1 MEKEDGMKKNRNSLY
16 AKQGK
21 KIVIGI
27 FVLFLC
33 ISGGMG
39 IIFYMR
45 FEQSS
50 ALQRNSKTF
59 TSRLFGENVYVISPK
74 DDPKKVQVFLEKVWE
89 RQEKNQFGNE
99 RYAIYFLP
107 GTYDKTIQ
115 VKLGFYT
122 QVAGLGTTPDETS
135 IKKLQVNARWLT
147 DIPKN
152 HNALCN
158 FWRGAENLTIRS
170 NTMWAVSQATEL
182 RNVNIKGS
190 LFLHDENGWASGG
203 FVSDTSVKGIVDS
216 GSQQQ
221 FLFLNSDFKE
231 WLGENWNLVFVGEKK
246 GAAPQATWPVKSY
259 TTIDTTPVKAK
270 KPYLIWEK
278 EKGYEV
284 YVPGIETQI
293 SGVQK
298 VDNADRK
305 ADNKNNST
313 NHESTAKVNQ
323 NSTKDRIFS
332 LDKFYIATAKKDTA
346 KTINEQLEK
355 GKNLILTP
363 GIYHLTEPIVITH
376 NNTIVLGM
384 GYATLVCDNKNAA
397 MLAEN
402 VIGCSISGLLFDA
415 GKVES
420 EHLLYLKQD
429 NSKSKNS
436 KNENMSDETSNT
448 ASNTASNTVTR
459 ITDANFDKTN
469 ATTLHD
475 LFFRV
480 GGTTDAYDAKTK
492 TCVEIQTS
500 HVIGDNFWI
509 WRADHGDGVGW
520 DKNTADTGISVLGD
534 DVTLYGL
541 MVEHFEKY
549 QTIWEGKNGSI
560 YMYQSEFPYDVPNQD
575 AWKSKQDTVQGY
587 PSIYVGENAS
597 NFLAAGLGIYSYN
610 RDAKIKIDMAMEIKN
625 PSSCSITNIC
635 TVMLNGNPGILHIIN
650 TSGKAV
656 TKAGEREILKK
667 FPIE

>member
-1 MEKEDGMKKNRNSLY
+1 MKKENGMKKNRNTLY
-16 AKQGK
+16 AKYEK
-21 KIVIGI
+21 KIGIGI

-33 ISGGMG
+33 IIGGMG

-45 FEQSS
+45 WEQSN

-74 DDPKKVQVFLEKVWE
+74 DDPKKVQTFLENVWE
-89 RQEKNQFGNE
+89 KQEKNQFGNE

-107 GTYDKTIQ
+107 GSYDKSIQ

-122 QVAGLGTTPDETS
+122 QVAGLGIAPDETS

-147 DIPKN
+147 DIPNN

-203 FVSDTSVKGIVDS
+203 FVSDTSVDGIVDS

-231 WLGENWNLVFVGEKK
+231 WFGENWNLVFVGEKK

-270 KPYLIWEK
+270 KPYLIWDK

-298 VDNADRK
+298 ADSK
-305 ADNKNNST
+305 INQET
-313 NHESTAKVNQ
+313 TATVRQ
-323 NSTKDRIFS
+323 SGSSKDQILT
-332 LDKFYIATAKKDTA
+332 LDQFYIATAKKDTA
-346 KTINEQLEK
+346 KTINEQLDK

-363 GIYHLTEPIVITH
+363 GIYHLKKPIVIKKDH
-376 NNTIVLGM
+376 TIVLGM
-384 GYATLVCDNKNAA
+384 GYATLVCDNKEAA
-397 MLAEN
+397 MISEN
-402 VIGCSISGLLFDA
+402 VTGCSISGLLFDA
-415 GKVES
+415 GKLES

-429 NSKSKNS
+429 TLKTKNS
-436 KNENMSDETSNT
+436 AKNKMGDETSYTTSNT
-448 ASNTASNTVTR
+448 AKLIS
-459 ITDANFDKTN
+459 DANFDQTQT
-469 ATTLHD
+469 TTLHD

-480 GGTTDAYDAKTK
+480 GGTTDTYDAKTK

-500 HVIGDNFWI
+500 HVVGDNFWI

-520 DKNTADTGISVLGD
+520 DKNTADTGISVVGD

-541 MVEHFEKY
+541 MVEHFQKY
-549 QTIWEGKNGSI
+549 QTIWKGKNGSI
-560 YMYQSEFPYDVPNQD
+560 YMYQSEFPYDVPDQS
-575 AWKSKQDTVQGY
+575 AWNKKQDTVQGY
-587 PSIYVGENAS
+587 PSIYVGENATD
-597 NFLAAGLGIYSYN
+597 FFAAGLGIYSYN
-610 RDAKIKIDMAMEIKN
+610 RDAKIKIDMAMEVKD

-635 TVMLNGNPGILHIIN
+635 TVMLNGNPGIMHIIN

-667 FPIE
+667 FPVE